1 MRKGVKATGAR
12 PSVAFFSVPP
22 LEMALHMLIAF
33 TYLPGFVTMIFR
45 GMPTVWRGR
54 HRLIFCW
61 LIFMQAVSPGRKT
74 LEEMAR
80 WTPAT
85 ITAWR
90 FGRLRKA
97 ASWNVHLLVSWLA
110 HDLVATLP
118 APANGIL
125 YLFGDGSHADKRGT
139 KNPVVQKGRI
149 SQHHPW
155 FFGLRFVLLMAAW
168 DGYRVPVGFRLIL
181 PKRHAAYRS
190 ENAVFREMVAAFVPP
205 SWAKLV
211 IVGGDA
217 AYGSKANMDMV
228 QDRDK
233 ADSARRWGF
242 VVAIARTWKT
252 VEEQSL
258 KNLVTHVPHT
268 YDQCTRVPRAQ
279 GRKGRKTFW
288 TYSTC
293 LYLRHVGDVTV
304 VLSKKGR
311 NTGPQP
317 TKILVTNLAE
327 LTPSQVVCIDQKRW
341 AIELMNWE
349 LKSGLGL
356 GEHQVSGDTNRSEK
370 SVGIA
375 VLAYLFV
382 MRMRHHEIVPGKP
395 WSIFQLQ
402 HALRLR
408 VMTNQVE
415 HTVKVKMAKAYNA
428 A

>member
-1 MRKGVKATGAR
+1 M
-12 PSVAFFSVPP
+12 
-22 LEMALHMLIAF
+22 MIAF
-33 TYLPGFVTMIFR
+33 TYLPGFVTLVFR

-80 WTPAT
+80 WTPAA

-90 FGRLRKA
+90 FGRLLKA
-97 ASWNVHLLVSWLA
+97 AYWNVHCIVSWLA
-110 HDLVATLP
+110 HDLLMTLP
-118 APANGIL
+118 PPTNGIV
-125 YLFGDGSHADKRGT
+125 YLFGDGSHADKRGA

-155 FFGLRFVLLMAAW
+155 FFGLRFVLLMVAW
-168 DGYRVPVGFRLIL
+168 DGYRVPVGFRIIL
-181 PKRHAAYRS
+181 PKRHVGYCS
-190 ENAVFREMVAAFVPP
+190 ENALFREMVREFVPP

-217 AYGSKANMDMV
+217 AYGSQANMAMV

-233 ADSARRWGF
+233 ADTARRWGF
-242 VVAIARTWKT
+242 VFAIARTWKT
-252 VEEQSL
+252 VEEKSI
-258 KNLVTHVPHT
+258 KHLVTHVPHK
-268 YDQCTRVPRAQ
+268 YYQRTRVPRDHA
-279 GRKGRKTFW
+279 GTRRRTFW
-288 TYSTC
+288 TYNTR
-293 LYLRHVGDVTV
+293 LRLRHVGDVTL
-304 VLSKKGR
+304 VLSKRGR
-311 NTGPQP
+311 NLSPKQ

-327 LTPSQVVCIDQKRW
+327 LTPGQVVCIYQKRW

-382 MRMRHHEIVPGKP
+382 LRVCHHEIAPGKP

-408 VMTNQVE
+408 IITNQVE
-415 HTVKVKMAKAYNA
+415 HTVKVKMAKTRKA

>member
-1 MRKGVKATGAR
+1 
-12 PSVAFFSVPP
+12 
-22 LEMALHMLIAF
+22 MALPMLIAF
-33 TYLPGFVTMIFR
+33 PSLPGFVTMVFR

-61 LIFMQAVSPGRKT
+61 FIFMQAVHPGRKT

-97 ASWNVHLLVSWLA
+97 VYWNVHLIVNWLA
-110 HDLVATLP
+110 QDLLATLP
-118 APANGIL
+118 PPPNGVL

-139 KNPVVQKGRI
+139 KNPVGQTGRI

-155 FFGLRFVLLMAAW
+155 FFGLRFVLVMAVW
-168 DGYRVPVGFRLIL
+168 DSYRLPVGFRIIL

-190 ENAVFREMVAAFVPP
+190 ETVLVREMVETFVPP
-205 SWAKLV
+205 QWAKLV

-217 AYGSKANMDMV
+217 AYGSKANIRMV

-233 ADSARRWGF
+233 ADNARRWGF
-242 VVAIARTWKT
+242 VFAIARTWKT
-252 VEEQSL
+252 VEEKSIKQL
-258 KNLVTHVPHT
+258 VPHMPHK
-268 YDQCTRVPRAQ
+268 YYQCTRVPRAQ
-279 GRKGRKTFW
+279 GRQGRRTFW
-288 TYSTC
+288 TYSTRLC
-293 LYLRHVGDVTV
+293 LRHVGEVTV

-311 NTGPQP
+311 NVGPQP
-317 TKILVTNLAE
+317 TKILVTNLAA
-327 LTPSQVVCIDQKRW
+327 LTPSQAVCIDQKRW
-341 AIELMNWE
+341 AIERMNWE

-356 GEHQVSGDTNRSEK
+356 GEHQVSGDTNRSET
-370 SVGIA
+370 SVGMA
-375 VLAYLFV
+375 VLASLFV
-382 MRMRHHEIVPGKP
+382 LRACHHEMVPGKP
-395 WSIFQLQ
+395 WSIVQLQ

-408 VMTNQVE
+408 VMTHQVE
-415 HTVKVKMAKAYNA
+415 QKVKVKMAKAHKA

>member
-1 MRKGVKATGAR
+1 
-12 PSVAFFSVPP
+12 
-22 LEMALHMLIAF
+22 MLIAF
-33 TYLPGFVTMIFR
+33 TYLPGFVTMVFR

-80 WTPAT
+80 WTPAA

-90 FGRLRKA
+90 FGRLLKA
-97 ASWNVHLLVSWLA
+97 AYWNVHLLVSWLVQ
-110 HDLVATLP
+110 DLLATLP
-118 APANGIL
+118 PPTNGVL
-125 YLFGDGSHADKRGT
+125 YLFGDGSHADKRGI
-139 KNPVVQKGRI
+139 KNPVAQKGRI

-168 DGYRVPVGFRLIL
+168 DGYRVPVSFRIIL

-190 ENAVFREMVAAFVPP
+190 ENALFRDMVEAFVPP

-217 AYGSKANMDMV
+217 AYGSQANMRMV

-233 ADSARRWGF
+233 ADTARRWGF
-242 VVAIARTWKT
+242 VFAIARTWKT
-252 VEEQSL
+252 AEDKTL

-268 YDQCTRVPRAQ
+268 YYQGTRVPREQA
-279 GRKGRKTFW
+279 RHRRKTFW
-288 TYSTC
+288 TFQTRLC
-293 LYLRHVGDVTV
+293 LRHIGEVTV
-304 VLSKKGR
+304 VLSKRGR
-311 NTGPQP
+311 NLGPKQ

-327 LTPSQVVCIDQKRW
+327 LTSSQVVCIYQKRW

-356 GEHQVSGDTNRSEK
+356 GEHQVSGDQNRSEK

-382 MRMRHHEIVPGKP
+382 LRVCHHEIVPGKP

-402 HALRLR
+402 HALRLQ

-415 HTVKVKMAKAYNA
+415 HKVKVKMGKTRKAA
-428 A
+428 

>member
-1 MRKGVKATGAR
+1 M
-12 PSVAFFSVPP
+12 
-22 LEMALHMLIAF
+22 MIAF
-33 TYLPGFVTMIFR
+33 TYLPGFVTLVFR

-54 HRLIFCW
+54 HRLLLCW

-90 FGRLRKA
+90 FGRLLRA
-97 ASWNVHLLVSWLA
+97 AYWNVHLLVSWLA
-110 HDLVATLP
+110 QDILATVP
-118 APANGIL
+118 PPTNGIL

-139 KNPVVQKGRI
+139 TNPVVQKGRK
-149 SQHHPW
+149 SQHQPW
-155 FFGLRFVLLMAAW
+155 FFGIRFVLLIAAW
-168 DGYRVPVGFRLIL
+168 SSYRVPVGFRIIL
-181 PKRHAAYRS
+181 PKRHAAYRR
-190 ENAVFREMVAAFVPP
+190 ENALFREMVRAFVPP
-205 SWAKLV
+205 SWATLI

-217 AYGSKANMDMV
+217 AYGSTANMHMV

-233 ADSARRWGF
+233 ADTARRWGF
-242 VVAIARTWKT
+242 VFAIARTWKT
-252 VEEQSL
+252 VEDKAL
-258 KNLVTHVPHT
+258 KNLVTHVPHK
-268 YDQCTRVPRAQ
+268 YYQRTRVPRENA
-279 GRKGRKTFW
+279 GKSRRTFW
-288 TYSTC
+288 TYNTRLC
-293 LYLRHVGDVTV
+293 LRHVGDVTL

-311 NTGPQP
+311 NLGPQH
-317 TKILVTNLAE
+317 TKILVTNLSE
-327 LTPSQVVCIDQKRW
+327 LTPSQVVCTYQKRW

-356 GEHQVSGDTNRSEK
+356 GEHQVSGNPDRSEK

-382 MRMRHHEIVPGKP
+382 LRVCHQEIVPGQS

-408 VMTNQVE
+408 VMTNQVA
-415 HTVKVKMAKAYNA
+415 HNVKVRIAKSHKA

>member
-1 MRKGVKATGAR
+1 
-12 PSVAFFSVPP
+12 
-22 LEMALHMLIAF
+22 MLMAF
-33 TYLPGFVTMIFR
+33 TYLPGFVTLVFR

-80 WTPAT
+80 WTPTT

-90 FGRLRKA
+90 LGRLLKA

-110 HDLVATLP
+110 QDLLTTLP

-125 YLFGDGSHADKRGT
+125 SLFGDGSHADKRGT
-139 KNPVVQKGRI
+139 KNPMGQKGRI

-168 DGYRVPVGFRLIL
+168 DGYRIPVGFRLIV
-181 PKRHAAYRS
+181 PERHAAYRS
-190 ENAVFREMVAAFVPP
+190 ENALFREMVGAFVPP
-205 SWAKLV
+205 RWAKLV

-217 AYGSKANMDMV
+217 AYGSQANMRMV

-233 ADSARRWGF
+233 ADTARRWGF
-242 VVAIARTWKT
+242 VFAIARTWKT
-252 VEEQSL
+252 AEDKTI
-258 KNLVTHVPHT
+258 KNLVAHVPHT
-268 YDQCTRVPRAQ
+268 YYQRTRVPRERA
-279 GRKGRKTFW
+279 RHSRKTFW
-288 TYSTC
+288 TFHTRLC
-293 LYLRHVGDVTV
+293 LRHIGEVTV
-304 VLSKKGR
+304 VLSKRGR
-311 NTGPQP
+311 NLGPKQ

-327 LTPSQVVCIDQKRW
+327 LTSSQVVCIYQKRW
-341 AIELMNWE
+341 AIELLHWE

-356 GEHQVSGDTNRSEK
+356 GEHQVSGDKNRSEK
-370 SVGIA
+370 SVGMA

-382 MRMRHHEIVPGKP
+382 LRVCHHEIIPGKP

-415 HTVKVKMAKAYNA
+415 HKVKVTMAKSRKA

>member
-1 MRKGVKATGAR
+1 MVLG
-12 PSVAFFSVPP
+12 
-22 LEMALHMLIAF
+22 MMIAF
-33 TYLPGFVTMIFR
+33 TYLPGFVTMVFR
-45 GMPTVWRGR
+45 GMPNVWRGR

-61 LIFMQAVSPGRKT
+61 LVFMQAVHPGRKT

-97 ASWNVHLLVSWLA
+97 AYWNMHLLVSWLA
-110 HDLVATLP
+110 QDLLATLP
-118 APANGIL
+118 PPTNGIL

-155 FFGLRFVLLMAAW
+155 FWGLRFVLLMAAW
-168 DGYRVPVGFRLIL
+168 DGYRVPVSFRIIL

-190 ENAVFREMVAAFVPP
+190 ENALFRDMVEEFVPP

-217 AYGSKANMDMV
+217 AYGSQANMGMV
-228 QDRDK
+228 QARDK
-233 ADSARRWGF
+233 ADTARHWGF
-242 VVAIARTWKT
+242 VFAIARTWKT
-252 VEEQSL
+252 VEDKTI
-258 KNLVTHVPHT
+258 KNLVTHIPQT
-268 YDQCTRVPRAQ
+268 YYQRTRVPREQARQ
-279 GRKGRKTFW
+279 SRKTFW
-288 TYSTC
+288 TFHTRLC
-293 LYLRHVGDVTV
+293 LRPIGEVTV
-304 VLSKKGR
+304 VLSKRGR
-311 NTGPQP
+311 NLGPKQ

-327 LTPSQVVCIDQKRW
+327 LTSSQVVCIYQKRW
-341 AIELMNWE
+341 AIELVNWE

-356 GEHQVSGDTNRSEK
+356 GEHQVSGDKDRSEK

-382 MRMRHHEIVPGKP
+382 LRVCHHEIVPGKP

-415 HTVKVKMAKAYNA
+415 HKVKVTMAKTRKA